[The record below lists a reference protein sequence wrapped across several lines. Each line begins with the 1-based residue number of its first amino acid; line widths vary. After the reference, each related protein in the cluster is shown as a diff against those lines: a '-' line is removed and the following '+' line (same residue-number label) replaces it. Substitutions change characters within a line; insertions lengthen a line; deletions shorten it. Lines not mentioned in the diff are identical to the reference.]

1 MPPPHPAHRDD
12 PLQETGSPG
21 STEDLLAL
29 AMQNG
34 AIGMYLADPADGRF
48 LVVNPALEEFLG
60 RSADDLRA
68 SSGPA
73 VTHPHDRETERKL
86 LADLLA
92 GDIPSYRLRKRFLR
106 PDGTV
111 CGATCR

>member
-1 MPPPHPAHRDD
+1 MPPPPPARRDD
-12 PLQETGSPG
+12 PRHETGSPG

-60 RSADDLRA
+60 RSADDLRNFLHA
-68 SSGPA
+68 AFPEAPTGAP
-73 VTHPHDRETERKL
+73 
-86 LADLLA
+86 LAAAL
-92 GDIPSYRLRKRFLR
+92 P
-106 PDGTV
+106 
-111 CGATCR
+111 